1 MSGQTERAYLL
12 SEEELNILAAVSGM
26 NGLISFQP
34 AQASSPSDRA
44 AAVYQLFQRGALIQG
59 ETGVRLA
66 DALFPL
72 FRAMREAGSAVLLTP
87 RGSEAPR
94 LLLYCAARELVY
106 LMPHETKQDSLRLG
120 LSGYNDLPERLE
132 EWGLFPAG
140 CTAEPAE
147 IAELQ
152 EKDIPPLTLSI
163 GPDDRPSD
171 RGPLD
176 ESILTLLER
185 LDVRKGTVQ
194 ERAAIF
200 RSPIFWGFAAGSRET
215 AYRPFACGD
224 VLNWIKEGSL

>member
-26 NGLISFQP
+26 NGLISFRP
-34 AQASSPSDRA
+34 AQPPGPSDRA
-44 AAVYQLFQRGALIQG
+44 AAAYQLLRRGALIQ
-59 ETGVRLA
+59 EKTGVRPA

-72 FRAMREAGSAVLLTP
+72 FRTMREAGSAVLLTP

-106 LMPHETKQDSLRLG
+106 LTPHETKQDSLRLG
-120 LSGYNDLPERLE
+120 LSDYDGLPERLE
-132 EWGLFPAG
+132 EWGLFPPG
-140 CTAEPAE
+140 CTAEPAG
-147 IAELQ
+147 IAEFQ
-152 EKDIPPLTLSI
+152 EEDIPSLTLSA

-171 RGPLD
+171 QGPPD

-200 RSPIFWGFAAGSRET
+200 RTPISWGFAAGSGET
-215 AYRPFACGD
+215 AYRPFACED
-224 VLNWIKEGSL
+224 VLNWIKEGPL